1 MRTSCVV
8 GLLLAA
14 LPLCGQWTLREVV
27 ERAGRTNPGL
37 QASAENA
44 AAAAAG
50 VTLARTALYPKGDVI
65 FQVNRATRNNVFGM
79 LLPNRVIAP
88 ISGPP
93 LAANTGTNV
102 WGTATGFL
110 ISWEP
115 FDLGQR
121 TANIHSADAERVR
134 SEKTVLRERFQ
145 VEVAAADAYLS
156 VVAADELV
164 KSAQATVERASALE
178 TVIKAQVDTG
188 LKPGADLERARAEH
202 AVADAQLIQAE
213 QASRTTRAA
222 LVKIAGGEAADV
234 VPVAGTLLAPP
245 ADVTSG
251 AGDHPVLAEQRAA
264 IDAATARRKQ
274 ADIAWRPKFEF
285 QSAAYA
291 RGTGARGDGS
301 TGGGASGLGPNI
313 YNWGVG
319 FNVTFPFLDL
329 PANRAQ
335 RRIEAHRAAAA
346 EATLRQ
352 ARQHLQ
358 AEVLAATAALD
369 AAVRLSRTTPVQ
381 LESARAAHQQ
391 ARARYQSGLTGVTE
405 VAETQRLLAQAE
417 VDDGLARLNVWRA
430 QLGIAIANGDLTAF
444 LEAAGR

>member
-1 MRTSCVV
+1 MLTRLAPVV
-8 GLLLAA
+8 LLAA
-14 LPLCGQWTLREVV
+14 PLFGQWSLREVV
-27 ERAGRTNPGL
+27 ERAGQTNPGV
-37 QASAENA
+37 QASFESA

-50 VTLARTALYPKGDVI
+50 VTLARTAIYPKGEVL

-93 LAANTGTNV
+93 LATNAGTNV

-121 TANIHSADAERVR
+121 AAKVQSADAERVR
-134 SEKTVLRERFQ
+134 AGKTVLRERFE
-145 VEVAAADAYLS
+145 VEASAADAYLS

-164 KSAQATVERASALE
+164 RSAMANVDRASALE
-178 TVIKAQVDTG
+178 RVIRAQVESG
-188 LKPGADLERARAEH
+188 LKPGADLERSRAER
-202 AVADAQLIQAE
+202 AMAEAQLIQAE

-222 LVKIAGGEAADV
+222 LVRMAGGDAAEV
-234 VPVAGTLLAPP
+234 APVTGKLLAPP
-245 ADVTSG
+245 ADVMSG
-251 AGDHPVLAEQRAA
+251 AGEHPSLAEQRAA
-264 IDAATARRKQ
+264 IDAATARKKE

-285 QSAAYA
+285 QSAMYA
-291 RGTGARGDGS
+291 RGTGAHGDGT

-319 FNVTFPFLDL
+319 FNVSFPFLDL

-335 RRIEAHRAAAA
+335 RQIEAHRAAAA
-346 EATLRQ
+346 EARLRKVQ
-352 ARQHLQ
+352 QDLK

-381 LESARAAHQQ
+381 LEAARAAHEQ
-391 ARARYQSGLTGVTE
+391 ARARYQAGLTGVTE